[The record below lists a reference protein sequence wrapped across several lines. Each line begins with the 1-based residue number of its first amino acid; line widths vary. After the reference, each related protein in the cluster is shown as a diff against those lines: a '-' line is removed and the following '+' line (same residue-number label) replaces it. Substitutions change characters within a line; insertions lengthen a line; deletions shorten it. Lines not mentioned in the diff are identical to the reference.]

1 MQLACV
7 AGFFL
12 RFQPGIVD
20 SWHIKQGHRKQE
32 KVTDLDIWRSQLTR
46 DSSLR
51 TLYEAKHAVFFFNEK
66 LTGFAWKYT
75 ARHVQ
80 SHTFLG

>member
-51 TLYEAKHAVFFFNEK
+51 TLYEA
-66 LTGFAWKYT
+66 
-75 ARHVQ
+75 
-80 SHTFLG
+80 